1 VKEYK
6 LKMGNRFKAL
16 DRAFHSQTKYVTIHA
31 GRRTGKTYNAVQWLY
46 YDLFRQPL
54 SALWVDT
61 VHRNID
67 KYIERYFQPIAGP
80 VWEVMRWEPKH
91 KVLKFP
97 NNSYIDFG
105 SAERPELLEGFQYD
119 RMLVNESGLAFKKA
133 GLWDNVLAPMTKGDT
148 SKTRFVG
155 TPKGRNTFFTLASY
169 GISKRPGWWDYHF
182 TAFDSPYWSRTELQT
197 IQKRVPEI
205 VWKQEYLAQFIEGEG
220 SVFRNLTRCY
230 STERLM
236 KGVAGRRYVMA
247 VDLAKHQDFTVI
259 MVADT
264 KTRTVVQM
272 DRFNQIDWVIQKR
285 RIAELFHLFNEPKLV
300 IDSTGIGDT
309 ILDDLRQV
317 GMRPEGVRF
326 TSEIKRELIQDLTV
340 GIDSERIYFFPFPE
354 LVNELEIFEYS
365 VSAQGNVSYAAPEGF
380 HDDTVVTLAMV
391 LYGLD
396 KYKNKG
402 EAVGTTRTLSDQE
415 LMRKTYE
422 VTDDTMPNV
431 YAELIK
437 RQLRRSS

>member
-1 VKEYK
+1 
-6 LKMGNRFKAL
+6 
-16 DRAFHSQTKYVTIHA
+16 
-31 GRRTGKTYNAVQWLY
+31 
-46 YDLFRQPL
+46 
-54 SALWVDT
+54 
-61 VHRNID
+61 
-67 KYIERYFQPIAGP
+67 
-80 VWEVMRWEPKH
+80 
-91 KVLKFP
+91 
-97 NNSYIDFG
+97 
-105 SAERPELLEGFQYD
+105 
-119 RMLVNESGLAFKKA
+119 
-133 GLWDNVLAPMTKGDT
+133 
-148 SKTRFVG
+148 
-155 TPKGRNTFFTLASY
+155 
-169 GISKRPGWWDYHF
+169 
-182 TAFDSPYWSRTELQT
+182 
-197 IQKRVPEI
+197 
-205 VWKQEYLAQFIEGEG
+205 
-220 SVFRNLTRCY
+220 
-230 STERLM
+230 
-236 KGVAGRRYVMA
+236 
-247 VDLAKHQDFTVI
+247 VI